1 MSAQTGQ
8 LRQGT
13 RNSQQPLRLLGIFA
27 HPDDETF
34 CIGGTVA
41 KYIASGAEAM
51 VVSFTRGEAGQ
62 IRDAAVATRR
72 TLGEKRARELHLACH
87 ALGVQ
92 HVRCLDYGDGK
103 LNDIPQTQLVGQA
116 VEIIREFRPHIV
128 FTFDETGAYGHPDHI
143 AICHATTTACRVAG
157 DPDHFPEHR
166 QSGLL
171 PHAPER
177 LYHCHFPQ
185 SGRLLLRLL
194 VRWLHSLDTRFRGSE
209 DFVHALMLFADES
222 TMLGYASDY
231 LDVRWYPKGFYIIEQ
246 GEPATSLYLILSG
259 SVDIFIEDERGDS
272 RYIETHGPGVFIGE
286 TGLAYGKP
294 RNAHVVAREGTTCL
308 VFSPGEP
315 TNFAGRGEAGQF
327 AVQLTAD
334 PTGKPDFT
342 TCRIDVGTFVQS
354 KIEALSQHRTQ
365 YPITPDMFPRAMLEE
380 LLGTEYFVQ
389 AHPPKVIET
398 DLLPRD
404 SVMSGV

>member
-185 SGRLLLRLL
+185 SGRLLLRLGS
-194 VRWLHSLDTRFRGSE
+194 VMKQRIQLHMPNR
-209 DFVHALMLFADES
+209 
-222 TMLGYASDY
+222 
-231 LDVRWYPKGFYIIEQ
+231 
-246 GEPATSLYLILSG
+246 LSG
-259 SVDIFIEDERGDS
+259 GDRTGQGGYVILRRTLTCALAAQS
-272 RYIETHGPGVFIGE
+272 RY
-286 TGLAYGKP
+286 A
-294 RNAHVVAREGTTCL
+294 
-308 VFSPGEP
+308 
-315 TNFAGRGEAGQF
+315 
-327 AVQLTAD
+327 
-334 PTGKPDFT
+334 
-342 TCRIDVGTFVQS
+342 
-354 KIEALSQHRTQ
+354 
-365 YPITPDMFPRAMLEE
+365 
-380 LLGTEYFVQ
+380 
-389 AHPPKVIET
+389 
-398 DLLPRD
+398 LPRQRGLRPC
-404 SVMSGV
+404 SHAVR